1 MNAITTDQDAL
12 AELGAA
18 AREFRAAQ
26 VRFEKAK
33 NDMEQRLAKAEQRE
47 PERFFLV
54 IYFESTTARK
64 PVRPFNA

>member
-1 MNAITTDQDAL
+1 MNATTTDQDAL

-33 NDMEQRLAKAEQRE
+33 NDMEQRLAKAEQRDS
-47 PERFFLV
+47 ERFYMMAF
-54 IYFESTTARK
+54 FRST
-64 PVRPFNA
+64 RPNPQPTSNP